1 MPLFF
6 GGGRMYQING
16 KTWYI
21 RLVRSD
27 SPMLMRSN
35 GSYTV
40 GMCDRT
46 TQIIYISNLLQGKF
60 LRKVLLH
67 EITHSAMFSYGID
80 MSVEQEEMF
89 CDLLAT
95 YGDEIIGIVDNMFR
109 TLSEV
114 A

>member
-1 MPLFF
+1 MF
-6 GGGRMYQING
+6 QINN
-16 KTWYI
+16 KIWDI
-21 RLVRSD
+21 RFVQSD
-27 SPMLMRSN
+27 SPMLMRSD
-35 GSYTV
+35 SSFTV

-46 TQIIYISNLLQGKF
+46 TQTIYISELLQGKF

-67 EITHSAMFSYGID
+67 EVCHSAMLSYNID

-95 YGDEIIGIVDNMFR
+95 YGDEIIEIVDNVFSA
-109 TLSEV
+109 LSKI

>member
-1 MPLFF
+1 MPLFEV
-6 GGGRMYQING
+6 GGKMYQINN
-16 KTWYI
+16 KTWNI
-21 RLVRSD
+21 RRVQSD
-27 SPMLMRSN
+27 SPMLMRSD

-46 TQIIYISNLLQGKF
+46 TQTIYISELLQGKF

-67 EITHSAMFSYGID
+67 EITHSAMCSYGID

-95 YGDEIIGIVDNMFR
+95 YGDEIIGIVDSVFSALR
-109 TLSEV
+109 KI